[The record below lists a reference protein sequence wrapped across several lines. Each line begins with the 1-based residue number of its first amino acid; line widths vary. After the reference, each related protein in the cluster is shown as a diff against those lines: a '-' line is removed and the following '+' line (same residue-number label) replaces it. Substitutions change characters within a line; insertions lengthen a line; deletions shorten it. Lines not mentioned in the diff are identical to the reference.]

1 MPLKEKRLSQERSY
15 FVVKANDL
23 ITKSRYSLS
32 FQQQKILLY
41 FISRIKPNDEERTLY
56 ELSIKDFSKV
66 CGYDETSGYYY
77 QAIKA
82 DIKKLCDS
90 SSWIET
96 EPGKEELF
104 RWIDRAEINKN
115 SGTIKISFHH
125 TVSQYLFALSE
136 RYTQYSLYNA
146 LCLSHKYSIRLYEY
160 LYSMRYKGQFTV
172 SIDELKKRIDAE
184 RYTKISHFKDR
195 VLEPAIEEIDDMTDL
210 EVEYNYIKTGR
221 QITHIVFSFDEKS
234 SLGMAITRRLQESV
248 IEPENRKAHREM
260 MKKIDAKRKQIENQ
274 EQADNE

>member
-15 FVVKANDL
+15 FVIKANDL

-41 FISRIKPNDEERTLY
+41 FISRIKSTDEERTLY
-56 ELSIKDFSKV
+56 ELSIKEFSKV
-66 CGYDETSGYYY
+66 CGYDENSGYYY

-82 DIKKLCDS
+82 DIKKLCDA

-125 TVSQYLFALSE
+125 NVSQYLFALSG

-160 LYSMRYKGQFTV
+160 LYSMRYRGQFTI

-184 RYTKISHFKDR
+184 KYIKISHFKDR
-195 VLEPAIEEIDDMTDL
+195 VLEPAIEEIDNMTDL

-221 QITHIVFSFDEKS
+221 QITHIIFKYYEKTS
-234 SLGMAITRRLQESV
+234 VGMTITRSLQDSV

-260 MKKIDAKRKQIENQ
+260 MRG
-274 EQADNE
+274 

>member
-41 FISRIKPNDEERTLY
+41 FISRIKPTDEERTVY
-56 ELSIKDFSKV
+56 ELSIKEFSKV
-66 CGYDETSGYYY
+66 CGYDEYNGYYY
-77 QAIKA
+77 QSIKA
-82 DIKKLCDS
+82 DIKKLCDA

-104 RWIDRAEINKN
+104 RWIDRAEINRN
-115 SGTIKISFHH
+115 SGTIKISFHY

-136 RYTQYSLYNA
+136 QYTQYSLYNA

-160 LYSMRYKGQFTV
+160 LYSMRYKGQFMV

-195 VLEPAIEEIDDMTDL
+195 VLEPAIEEIDTMTDL
-210 EVEYNYIKTGR
+210 EVEYDYIRTGR
-221 QITHIVFSFDEKS
+221 QITHIIFKYYEKTS
-234 SLGMAITRRLQESV
+234 VGMAITRRLQESV

-260 MKKIDAKRKQIENQ
+260 MKKIEARRKQIEQ
-274 EQADNE
+274 EQIDDE

>member
-41 FISRIKPNDEERTLY
+41 FISRIKPTDEERTVY
-56 ELSIKDFSKV
+56 ELSIKEFSKI
-66 CGYDETSGYYY
+66 CGYDEYNGYYY
-77 QAIKA
+77 QSIKA
-82 DIKKLCDS
+82 DIKKLCDA

-104 RWIDRAEINKN
+104 RWIDRAEINRN
-115 SGTIKISFHH
+115 SGTIKISFHY

-136 RYTQYSLYNA
+136 QYTQYSLYNA

-160 LYSMRYKGQFTV
+160 LYSMRYKGQFMV

-195 VLEPAIEEIDDMTDL
+195 VLEPAIEEIDNMTDL
-210 EVEYNYIKTGR
+210 EVEYDYIRTGR
-221 QITHIVFSFDEKS
+221 QITHIIFKYYEKTS
-234 SLGMAITRRLQESV
+234 VGMAITRRLQESV
-248 IEPENRKAHREM
+248 IEPDNRKAHREM
-260 MKKIDAKRKQIENQ
+260 MKKIEARRKQIEQ
-274 EQADNE
+274 EQIDDE

>member
-41 FISRIKPNDEERTLY
+41 FISRIKPTDEERTVY
-56 ELSIKDFSKV
+56 ELSIKEFSKV
-66 CGYDETSGYYY
+66 CGYDEYNGYYY
-77 QAIKA
+77 QSIKA
-82 DIKKLCDS
+82 DIKKLCDA

-104 RWIDRAEINKN
+104 RWIDRAEINRN

-136 RYTQYSLYNA
+136 QYTQYSLYNA

-160 LYSMRYKGQFTV
+160 LYSMRYKGQFMV

-184 RYTKISHFKDR
+184 KYTKISHFKDR
-195 VLEPAIEEIDDMTDL
+195 VLEPAIEEIDNMTDL
-210 EVEYNYIKTGR
+210 EVEYDYIRTGR
-221 QITHIVFSFDEKS
+221 QITHIIFKYYEKTS
-234 SLGMAITRRLQESV
+234 VGMAITRRLQESV
-248 IEPENRKAHREM
+248 IEPENRKAYREM
-260 MKKIDAKRKQIENQ
+260 MKKIEARRKQIEQ
-274 EQADNE
+274 EQKDDE

>member
-56 ELSIKDFSKV
+56 ELSIKEFSKV
-66 CGYDETSGYYY
+66 CGYDENSGYYY

-184 RYTKISHFKDR
+184 KYTKISHFKDR
-195 VLEPAIEEIDDMTDL
+195 VLEPAIEEIDNMTDL

-234 SLGMAITRRLQESV
+234 SIGMAITRRLQDSV

-260 MKKIDAKRKQIENQ
+260 MKKIEAKRKQIKNQ
-274 EQADNE
+274 EQVDNE

>member
-41 FISRIKPNDEERTLY
+41 FISRIKPTDEERTVY
-56 ELSIKDFSKV
+56 ELSIKEFSKV
-66 CGYDETSGYYY
+66 CGYDEYNGYYY
-77 QAIKA
+77 QSIKA
-82 DIKKLCDS
+82 DIKKLCDA

-104 RWIDRAEINKN
+104 RWIDRAEINRN
-115 SGTIKISFHH
+115 SGTIKISFHY

-136 RYTQYSLYNA
+136 QYTQYSLYNA

-160 LYSMRYKGQFTV
+160 LYSMRYKGQFMV

-195 VLEPAIEEIDDMTDL
+195 VLEPAIEEIDTMTDL
-210 EVEYNYIKTGR
+210 KVEYDYIRTGR
-221 QITHIVFSFDEKS
+221 QITHIIFKYYEKTS
-234 SLGMAITRRLQESV
+234 VGMAITRRLQESV

-260 MKKIDAKRKQIENQ
+260 MKKIEARRKQIEQ
-274 EQADNE
+274 EQIDDE

>member
-41 FISRIKPNDEERTLY
+41 FISRIKPTDEERTVY
-56 ELSIKDFSKV
+56 ELSIKEFSKV
-66 CGYDETSGYYY
+66 CGYDEYNGYYY
-77 QAIKA
+77 QSIKA
-82 DIKKLCDS
+82 DIKKLCDA

-104 RWIDRAEINKN
+104 RWIDRAEINRN
-115 SGTIKISFHH
+115 SGTIKISFHY

-136 RYTQYSLYNA
+136 QYTQYSLYNA

-160 LYSMRYKGQFTV
+160 LYSMRYKGQFMV

-195 VLEPAIEEIDDMTDL
+195 VLEPAIEEIDNMTDL
-210 EVEYNYIKTGR
+210 EVEYDYIRTGR
-221 QITHIVFSFDEKS
+221 QITHIIFKYYEKTS
-234 SLGMAITRRLQESV
+234 VGMAITRRLQESV

-260 MKKIDAKRKQIENQ
+260 MKKIEARRKQIEQ
-274 EQADNE
+274 EQIDDE

>member
-41 FISRIKPNDEERTLY
+41 FISRIKPTDEERTVY
-56 ELSIKDFSKV
+56 ELSIKEFSKV
-66 CGYDETSGYYY
+66 CGYDEYNGYYY
-77 QAIKA
+77 QSIKA
-82 DIKKLCDS
+82 DIKKLCDA

-104 RWIDRAEINKN
+104 RWIDRAEINRK

-125 TVSQYLFALSE
+125 TVSQYLFALSKQ
-136 RYTQYSLYNA
+136 YTQYSLFNA

-160 LYSMRYKGQFTV
+160 LYSMRYKGQFMV

-184 RYTKISHFKDR
+184 KYTKISHFKDR
-195 VLEPAIEEIDDMTDL
+195 VLEPAIEEIDNMTDL
-210 EVEYNYIKTGR
+210 EVEYDYIRTGR
-221 QITHIVFSFDEKS
+221 QITHIIFKYYEKTS
-234 SLGMAITRRLQESV
+234 VGMAITRRLQEAV

-260 MKKIDAKRKQIENQ
+260 MKKIETRRKQIEQ
-274 EQADNE
+274 EQIDDE

>member
-41 FISRIKPNDEERTLY
+41 FISRIKPTDEERTVY
-56 ELSIKDFSKV
+56 ELSIKEFSKV
-66 CGYDETSGYYY
+66 CGYDEYNGYYY
-77 QAIKA
+77 QSIKA
-82 DIKKLCDS
+82 DIKKLCDA

-104 RWIDRAEINKN
+104 RWIDRAEINRN
-115 SGTIKISFHH
+115 SGTIKISFHY

-136 RYTQYSLYNA
+136 QYTQYSLYNA

-160 LYSMRYKGQFTV
+160 LYSMRYKGQFMV

-195 VLEPAIEEIDDMTDL
+195 VLEPAIEEIDNMTDL
-210 EVEYNYIKTGR
+210 EVEYDYIRTGR
-221 QITHIVFSFDEKS
+221 QITHIIFKYYEKTS
-234 SLGMAITRRLQESV
+234 VGMAITRRLQESV

-260 MKKIDAKRKQIENQ
+260 MKNIEARRKQIEQ
-274 EQADNE
+274 EQIDDE

>member
-15 FVVKANDL
+15 FVIKANDL

-41 FISRIKPNDEERTLY
+41 FISRIKSTDEERTLY
-56 ELSIKDFSKV
+56 ELSIKEFSKV
-66 CGYDETSGYYY
+66 CGYDENSGYYY

-82 DIKKLCDS
+82 DIKKLCDA

-125 TVSQYLFALSE
+125 NVSQYLFALSG

-160 LYSMRYKGQFTV
+160 LYSMRYRGQFTI

-184 RYTKISHFKDR
+184 KYIKISHFKDR
-195 VLEPAIEEIDDMTDL
+195 VLEPAIEEIDNMTDL

-221 QITHIVFSFDEKS
+221 QITHIIFKYYEKTS
-234 SLGMAITRRLQESV
+234 VGMTITRSLQDSV

-260 MKKIDAKRKQIENQ
+260 MKKIEAKRKQIKNQ
-274 EQADNE
+274 EQVDNE

>member
-41 FISRIKPNDEERTLY
+41 FISRIKSTDEERTLY
-56 ELSIKDFSKV
+56 ELSIKEFSKV
-66 CGYDETSGYYY
+66 CGYDENSGYYY

-82 DIKKLCDS
+82 DIKKLCDA

-125 TVSQYLFALSE
+125 NVSQYLFALSG

-160 LYSMRYKGQFTV
+160 LYSMRYKGQFTI
-172 SIDELKKRIDAE
+172 SIDELKRRIDAE
-184 RYTKISHFKDR
+184 KYIKISHFKDR
-195 VLEPAIEEIDDMTDL
+195 VLEPAIEEIDNMTDL

-234 SLGMAITRRLQESV
+234 SIGMTITRRLQESV

-260 MKKIDAKRKQIENQ
+260 MKKIEAKRKQIKNQ
-274 EQADNE
+274 EQVDNE